1 MAQQPAGDGKL
12 YPFFVDDKPFNSPE
26 QIITGAQ
33 IREIAHVDS
42 TSNIFLN
49 IRQKREHNPDL
60 LIHNSASVNL
70 ADPAMAT
77 FYTLHRP
84 TMDIY

>member
-1 MAQQPAGDGKL
+1 MAQQPAENGNR
-12 YPFFVDDKPFNSPE
+12 YQFFVDDKAFESPE
-26 QIITGAQ
+26 QIITGLQ
-33 IREIAHVDS
+33 LREIAHVDPKC
-42 TSNIFLN
+42 NVFLD
-49 IRQKREHNPDL
+49 IRQKRDHNPDL

-70 ADPAMAT
+70 VEPGTAK

>member
-12 YPFFVDDKPFNSPE
+12 YPFFVDDKPFDSPE
-26 QIITGAQ
+26 NIITGAQ
-33 IREIAHVDS
+33 LREIAHVDPKY
-42 TSNIFLN
+42 NVFLD
-49 IRQKREHNPDL
+49 IRQRRDHNPDL

-70 ADPAMAT
+70 ADSGT

>member
-1 MAQQPAGDGKL
+1 MAQQPAGNGKL
-12 YPFFVDDKPFNSPE
+12 YRFIVDDKPFDSPE
-26 QIITGAQ
+26 QFITGAQ
-33 IREIAHVDS
+33 LREIAGVDR

-49 IRQKREHNPDL
+49 LGQRRDHNPDL
-60 LIHNSASVNL
+60 LIHNSSSVNL
-70 ADPAMAT
+70 VHPETRT